1 MKYIWEAEDI
11 IAGRLVD
18 TRRDAERIIIGY
30 HYPTH
35 RDFKG
40 TQYCYTSL
48 RDGCVHNHESISS
61 RSAMAQHFNDGGYL
75 PCDIR
80 DDKMLRP
87 HSIDERTR

>member
-1 MKYIWEAEDI
+1 MKYIWEPEDI

-30 HYPTH
+30 HYPTEY
-35 RDFKG
+35 DYKG
-40 TQYCYTSL
+40 TQYCLTSM
-48 RDGCVHNHESISS
+48 RDGQVRHEKSIATKE
-61 RSAMAQHFNDGGYL
+61 AMAEFFNTQGYL